1 MAKIVRLTEQD
12 LTRLVNRILKEDV
25 KVEVE
30 PSEEEPSEV
39 DSNEYF
45 KRELRDGNF
54 KQVASEEVL
63 YGYYSV
69 KPSTKPNLSCE
80 FSCRKDRFSY
90 CNPENG
96 YQIKII
102 FNRKVQELNGFW
114 SNKQA
119 PGPLVELD
127 KVMNHDY
134 NLKGI
139 TTMQVE
145 AISSEKARDILGL
158 YNRIKFE

>member
-25 KVEVE
+25 KVE
-30 PSEEEPSEV
+30 PSKE

-45 KRELRDGNF
+45 ERELRDGNF
-54 KQVASEEVL
+54 KLRPSSEVL
-63 YGYYSV
+63 YSYYSV

-127 KVMNHDY
+127 KIMNHDY
-134 NLKGI
+134 DLKGI
-139 TTMQVE
+139 TTMN
-145 AISSEKARDILGL
+145 AYSLSSEKARDILGL
-158 YNRIKFE
+158 YNGIKFQ